1 MKTKLFTL
9 VLIIQALPA
18 RILAQT
24 NMEMS
29 DMFDELNDQ
38 ISGSLN
44 VITIICYSIAGL
56 CFLVGLV
63 DLITRVLRGR
73 EVSKEIGLYFAA
85 MGLFLVGGFLC
96 QKFFNN

>member
-1 MKTKLFTL
+1 MKTKLL
-9 VLIIQALPA
+9 VLAVIMQSLPE

-24 NMEMS
+24 SMEMS

-56 CFLVGLV
+56 CLLVGLV
-63 DLITRVLRGR
+63 ELVVRVIRGR
-73 EVSKEIGLYFAA
+73 EVGKEIGLYFAA
-85 MGLFLVGGFLC
+85 MGLFLVGGYLC
-96 QKFFNN
+96 QRFFNN